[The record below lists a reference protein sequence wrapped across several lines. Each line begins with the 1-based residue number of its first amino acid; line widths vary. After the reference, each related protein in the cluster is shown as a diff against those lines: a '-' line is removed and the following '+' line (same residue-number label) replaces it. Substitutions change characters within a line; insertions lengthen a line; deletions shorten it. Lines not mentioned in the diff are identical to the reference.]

1 MSGYC
6 RVKVAGP
13 QRWADLALPGTVP
26 VASLLPQVIEVCS
39 PEADGTRPA
48 GWALVDG
55 AGDPV
60 PPEGTLESAGVRDG
74 AVLTLRPMTAP
85 GRPAHVDDVRG
96 AVEDRVDES
105 GGIWDPSATLA
116 FGLLLAGTGPLAVLG
131 AMEYLRPSPGNI
143 GVAAAGALF
152 TLVLAVFAGRRR
164 MRTVAAVLLGAACLW
179 GAAVGA
185 LSVLLVS
192 GAQPLALAAFGLAGA
207 LLVSAIGWA
216 LDESG
221 LAYLSALGVLTAAGG
236 VLAGVGMFTDP
247 AQGVR
252 AAAVALVLAV
262 GALPRLALAMGGL
275 SGLDYEVRHSGQV
288 ETGRFEETLTSS
300 DRLLF
305 GLVLGT
311 AAAGALTVPLLAA
324 VGGGPPDVL
333 LAALVAVLLV
343 FRSRLFDRI
352 RHALPLRLGGAL
364 GLGAAAIGAYGL
376 LPAAGPW
383 LPALALAAGAVLAL
397 LSRIR
402 LAEVPRA
409 SLRRTLN
416 GIEVVVVI
424 AACAVLAWSMG
435 LFALVARLT
444 GSI

>member
-55 AGDPV
+55 AGAHI
-60 PPEGTLESAGVRDG
+60 PPEGTLESAGVADG
-74 AVLTLRPMTAP
+74 AVLALRPVTAP
-85 GRPAHVDDVRG
+85 ERPSHVDDVRG
-96 AVEDRVDES
+96 AVEDRVDGT
-105 GGIWDPSATLA
+105 GGIWDSSATFA
-116 FGLLLAGTGPLAVLG
+116 FGLLLAGTGPLAVL
-131 AMEYLRPSPGNI
+131 AVMEYLRPWPGNI

-164 MRTVAAVLLGAACLW
+164 MSAVAAVLLGAACLW
-179 GAAVGA
+179 GAAVGVLA
-185 LSVLLVS
+185 VLLFS

-207 LLVSAIGWA
+207 LLVAAVGWA

-236 VLAGVGMFTDP
+236 VLAGVGTFTDP

-252 AAAVALVLAV
+252 AASVALVLAV
-262 GALPRLALAMGGL
+262 GALPRVALVMGGL
-275 SGLDYEVRHSGQV
+275 SALDYEVRHSGQV

-300 DRLLF
+300 DRLLL

-311 AAAGALTVPLLAA
+311 AVAGALTVPLLAA
-324 VGGGPPDVL
+324 VGGGVPDVL

-343 FRSRLFDRI
+343 FRSRLFDRV

-364 GLGAAAIGAYGL
+364 GVGAAAVGAYGL
-376 LPAAGPW
+376 LPALGPW

-416 GIEVVVVI
+416 GIEIVAVVAV
-424 AACAVLAWSMG
+424 CAVLAWSMG